1 MSFSPKLKFFET
13 GVYPELDVMN
23 VNKQYES
30 MYYCGKDSSTQHWDL
45 FIKNI
50 EFKHLEIAF
59 PLQLML
65 SLQNSKP
72 QFSHCD

>member
-30 MYYCGKDSSTQHWDL
+30 MYYCGKDSST
-45 FIKNI
+45 
-50 EFKHLEIAF
+50 
-59 PLQLML
+59 
-65 SLQNSKP
+65 
-72 QFSHCD
+72 